1 MGRTFRITLLLAVL
15 IFIMSL
21 PVLAAPEDYVVSEEG
36 HLTDTSYS
44 GPLDP
49 LTGLPLEGE
58 LSSGSGSYIPLDG
71 DRFGYDKNKLCYV
84 NHVGN
89 LTFTSN
95 IPNGAIVSKNQTVS
109 LDLPTG
115 LTGILYRNGD
125 AVTDADLTNINQ
137 TGNYLLE
144 VGSHAASDTFAF
156 QIVGDM
162 NNSLRELQLP
172 PGFTFDYVNL
182 NSETLTTTFTNYT
195 ELLEDGAYEVRW
207 SCREIGISYNLNF
220 TLDTVAPTLTLPEVT
235 NGEAHSKVTF
245 ADLEQ
250 GAYVVAEEKKTGEV
264 KTLNQASAEIKD
276 AGTYHLTVY
285 DQAGNSTSYDFTIH
299 VYLNLSAFA
308 ALALLLAGV
317 LGLWFYSRYIKKH
330 PRVG

>member
-1 MGRTFRITLLLAVL
+1 MGRKYSVILLFAVL
-15 IFIMSL
+15 IYTLSL

-36 HLTDTSYS
+36 QLTDVGYS

-49 LTGLPLEGE
+49 LTGLPMDGGLT
-58 LSSGSGSYIPLDG
+58 SANGSYIPLDG
-71 DRFGYDKNKLCYV
+71 TRSGYDKDQHCFVNYV
-84 NHVGN
+84 GS
-89 LTFTSN
+89 LSFTSN
-95 IPNGAIVSKNQTVS
+95 IPNGAMISKNQTVS
-109 LDLPTG
+109 FDLPTG

-172 PGFTFDYVNL
+172 PSFTFDYVNL
-182 NSETLTTTFTNYT
+182 NNETLTTTFTNYT
-195 ELLEDGAYEVRW
+195 ELLEDGVYEVRW

-220 TLDTVAPTLTLPEVT
+220 TLDTVAPTLALPEVT

-264 KTLNQASAEIKD
+264 KTLNLATAELED
-276 AGTYHLTVY
+276 PGTYHLTVY
-285 DQAGNSTSYDFTIH
+285 DQAGNSTSYNFTIH
-299 VYLNLSAFA
+299 FYLNLSAFA
-308 ALALLLAGV
+308 AIGLLLAGV